1 MTTRPAKDGTGI
13 SHQWPVIRTGRRD

>member
-13 SHQWPVIRTGRRD
+13 SNQWPVIRTGRRD